1 MNARTVFIALCLT
14 WSWVTTSF
22 ASVSIERTEYK
33 GWVDAV
39 HLNNGEVELV
49 VVPQIGRIMHYGFI
63 GDENILWLDP
73 ETHGTVL
80 PDGKP
85 VLDELLLLRG

>member
-1 MNARTVFIALCLT
+1 MNARIVVTALYLT
-14 WSWVTTSF
+14 WSWVATSF
-22 ASVSIERTEYK
+22 ASVSIERVKYK
-33 GWVDAV
+33 SWIYRF
-39 HLNNGEVELV
+39 HLNKGEFELV

-85 VLDELLLLRG
+85 VLDELPLLSS